1 MFETDPPAE
10 GRRSAPQQVDY
21 GYSAAISSWQ
31 GYRAALFDSAHE
43 RVAKG
48 CVVASNAGCGYV
60 THDPGGVLAVD
71 HRRRSRNRT
80 GAVFIS
86 ALHPGR
92 SGGGSTTNN
101 AALFDSAIERVAKG
115 RVVASN
121 ARGGCGTRDP
131 GAVLAVHH
139 RRRSRNC
146 TGAVF
151 ISALHPGR
159 SVNRSRGG
167 SRSRSTNNAALFDSA
182 HQRVAKGR
190 VVASNAR
197 GGCVARDPGAVLAVH
212 HRRRP
217 REGTGAVFISA
228 LHTGTRSR
236 GRSRSRGRGWT
247 RREYLLSGCCGIKPS
262 SPVAGD
268 IQQGPARLLV
278 PIISAVPLVGSV
290 VRANDVHGPGPA
302 HSHIL
307 GRTRTLYPV
316 VIDPGINST
325 PRVNN
330 PSITRWIDSNTHRR
344 PWHFFPGSSLQ
355 TKDLLPGVHAPYGTV
370 WSRPTYP
377 NIR

>member
-48 CVVASNAGCGYV
+48 CVVASNAGGGYV

-92 SGGGSTTNN
+92 SGGWSTTNN

-121 ARGGCGTRDP
+121 ARGVCRTRDP

-146 TGAVF
+146 AGAVF
-151 ISALHPGR
+151 ICALHPGR

-167 SRSRSTNNAALFDSA
+167 SRSSSYRCSSNTKHLNFSHVQILTRLVQYAYKAANNIWHCKL
-182 HQRVAKGR
+182 V
-190 VVASNAR
+190 
-197 GGCVARDPGAVLAVH
+197 
-212 HRRRP
+212 HRRYSRY
-217 REGTGAVFISA
+217 
-228 LHTGTRSR
+228 RS
-236 GRSRSRGRGWT
+236 
-247 RREYLLSGCCGIKPS
+247 
-262 SPVAGD
+262 
-268 IQQGPARLLV
+268 
-278 PIISAVPLVGSV
+278 
-290 VRANDVHGPGPA
+290 
-302 HSHIL
+302 
-307 GRTRTLYPV
+307 
-316 VIDPGINST
+316 
-325 PRVNN
+325 
-330 PSITRWIDSNTHRR
+330 
-344 PWHFFPGSSLQ
+344 
-355 TKDLLPGVHAPYGTV
+355 
-370 WSRPTYP
+370 
-377 NIR
+377 